1 MKNFEIENSP
11 KVTSGFKVP
20 DDYFDQFSEKLF
32 QRIQEDDK
40 PVISIFRKYYYA
52 VISVAAV
59 LIVGLL
65 ITFNTSNSQEIN
77 QTELENYFAYHSN
90 MNQYDLADILNEDDI
105 DNIHIDYNLESDE
118 MADYLDSHSNVQLL
132 MNN

>member
-11 KVTSGFKVP
+11 KIKSGFKVP
-20 DDYFDQFSEKLF
+20 DDYFDQLSENIF

-40 PVISIFRKYYYA
+40 PVISIFRKYYQA
-52 VISVAAV
+52 VIGIAAV
-59 LIVGLL
+59 IIVGLL

-105 DNIHIDYNLESDE
+105 DNIDIDYNLESDE
-118 MADYLDSHSNVQLL
+118 VADYLDSHSNVQLL

>member
-11 KVTSGFKVP
+11 KVKSGFKVP

-40 PVISIFRKYYYA
+40 PVISIFREYYQA
-52 VISVAAV
+52 VIAVAAV

>member
-11 KVTSGFKVP
+11 KIKSGFKVP
-20 DDYFDQFSEKLF
+20 DNYFDQLSENIF

-40 PVISIFRKYYYA
+40 PVISIFRKYYHA
-52 VISVAAV
+52 VIGIAAAI
-59 LIVGLL
+59 IVGLL
-65 ITFNTSNSQEIN
+65 ITFNSSNSQEIN

-105 DNIHIDYNLESDE
+105 NNIDIDYNLESDDV
-118 MADYLDSHSNVQLL
+118 ADYLDSHSNVQLL